1 MPAAAWLRENRHSK
15 NLFVIAPGSTASE
28 PEIAAAMD
36 RHDGLGG
43 GWFGAKP
50 GWYKAVER
58 VGYWWYLIAAA
69 LGSAFF
75 IVFAPSDDSAWMK
88 ALFGISAGPVILLV
102 IQLLVF
108 GVAWL
113 QVRLGGGTDKRAVLR
128 EANRIARPAAFDHD
142 RIGTIL
148 AVVPASEAELH
159 RLCWTASGVG
169 EQGRGAAMDQIHELW
184 RRADPAAAAE
194 FGAKLRDV
202 EEKLARFRKD
212 DKA

>member
-1 MPAAAWLRENRHSK
+1 
-15 NLFVIAPGSTASE
+15 
-28 PEIAAAMD
+28 MD
-36 RHDGLGG
+36 RHDGLSG
-43 GWFGAKP
+43 GWSGAKP

-69 LGSAFF
+69 LGSVFF
-75 IVFAPSDDSAWMK
+75 IVFAPGGDPAWTK

-102 IQLLVF
+102 IQVLVF
-108 GVAWL
+108 GVAWI
-113 QVRLGGGTDKRAVLR
+113 QARLAGGTDKTAVLR
-128 EANRIARPAAFDHD
+128 EANRIARPAVFDHD

-148 AVVPASEAELH
+148 AVDPASEAELH

-169 EQGRGAAMDQIHELW
+169 EQGRGAAMDQIHERW

-194 FGAKLRDV
+194 FDAKLRV
-202 EEKLARFRKD
+202 IEEKLARFRND